1 METIKEKEEKV
12 TGLFNQKF
20 YYAFRALFHPITR
33 TLMRLGISPNA
44 VTFTS
49 MVLGAAAGVYFAID
63 NLWAGLIFGYLMAF
77 SDIVDGQLANAYGN
91 TTKFGG
97 IIDSTIDRYNEF
109 FVYAGLGVRYYF
121 LGRPLW
127 SLICASVFL
136 GSVMISYI
144 KARAEADGFECKVGK
159 LQRPERLT
167 IIGVGIAFRGMWLD
181 SAIVILAIFTQVTV
195 LHRILH
201 VYRQSR

>member
-1 METIKEKEEKV
+1 METITEKEEKI
-12 TGLFNQKF
+12 TGLFTRKF

-33 TLMRLGISPNA
+33 ILMRLGVSPNA
-44 VTFTS
+44 VTVTS
-49 MVLGAAAGVYFAID
+49 MVLGAIAGVYFAID
-63 NLWAGLIFGYLMAF
+63 NLWAGMIFGYLMAF
-77 SDIVDGQLANAYGN
+77 SDIVDGQLANACGK

-97 IIDSTIDRYNEF
+97 ILDSTIDRYNEF
-109 FVYAGLGVRYYF
+109 FIYAGLGVRYYF
-121 LGRPLW
+121 LGRPVW

-136 GSVMISYI
+136 GSVMVSYI

-167 IIGVGIAFRGMWLD
+167 ILAIGIAFRGMWLD
-181 SAIVILAIFTQVTV
+181 SAIALLAIFTQVTV
-195 LHRILH
+195 LQRILH